1 MLLLRHG
8 SSARGRNIG
17 CMETLFYFSIG
28 ISAASLM
35 TAGLLKLYRI
45 GYARGYDDGK
55 HCGFTQGLY
64 AAAKREDRRKR
75 SQYSLQPS

>member
-1 MLLLRHG
+1 
-8 SSARGRNIG
+8 
-17 CMETLFYFSIG
+17 METLELTSYAIG
-28 ISAASLM
+28 AGAALV
-35 TAGLLKLYRI
+35 AALLKLYTI

-75 SQYSLQPS
+75 SQGYLQPS